1 LGVLNLLPLEE
12 GFGNENVNP
21 NFQIRIANWSHA
33 RKGKKAADIQLAAM
47 TGHQGLKKKQERNS

>member
-1 LGVLNLLPLEE
+1 LEE